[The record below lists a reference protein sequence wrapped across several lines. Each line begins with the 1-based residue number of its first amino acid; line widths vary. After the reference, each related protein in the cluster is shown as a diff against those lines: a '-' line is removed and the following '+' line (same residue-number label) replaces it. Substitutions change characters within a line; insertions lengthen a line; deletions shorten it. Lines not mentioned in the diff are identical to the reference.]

1 MTPHSFLAALPA
13 LLALAGFVLYQLLG
27 ANRSGDEVTRR
38 IITKLRKTAPARI
51 DKDQRL
57 TSQQVERILLAD
69 HELQKVVGDQDFQL
83 LKQALHQ
90 QFVTSLTVY
99 SLAVLFCSLSI
110 FLFVRQAQSK
120 KELRVEPFS
129 FKSLDPGS
137 RGPPVD

>member
-1 MTPHSFLAALPA
+1 MTPYTFLAALPA

-99 SLAVLFCSLSI
+99 SLAVLFCSLSV
-110 FLFVRQAQSK
+110 FLFVR
-120 KELRVEPFS
+120 
-129 FKSLDPGS
+129 
-137 RGPPVD
+137 